1 MLLKNCPNFFVCLS
15 LCIFP
20 QDFFKNYLQHDKE
33 LGFLCCTQSII
44 TLHFSQQTI
53 QSDYL
58 TNFKGGGSF
67 GNRQQQ
73 FFFYQSGCTKTFT
86 ELTKNVS
93 AIRLL
98 AESFWLLQVF
108 MVNYYAWKE
117 KHTTVKL
124 MRVYVSCFVI
134 AYPYFTLILSHNQ
147 YCLSF
152 LSFSVPY
159 FYNLL

>member
-73 FFFYQSGCTKTFT
+73 FFFLPVWMYKNFYRVDKKCQRNQIAGRIILASTGFYGQLLCMEGKTYNSKANESICF
-86 ELTKNVS
+86 
-93 AIRLL
+93 LL
-98 AESFWLLQVF
+98 CYSISIF
-108 MVNYYAWKE
+108 Y
-117 KHTTVKL
+117 TD
-124 MRVYVSCFVI
+124 FV
-134 AYPYFTLILSHNQ
+134 AQLVLSQ
-147 YCLSF
+147 FSF
-152 LSFSVPY
+152 LLCSI
-159 FYNLL
+159 LL